1 MKNKSLFTA
10 FTSKALL
17 IISFIT
23 IGFASFTKCNAQSI
37 VGKWKA
43 VSEKRFYTEQGA
55 KMMGK
60 PMEGESEKPGYS
72 SIEYKA
78 DHTFIQNF
86 TGLNNS
92 EVTAMKG
99 TWILT
104 GDQLKITLEPQ
115 YNPKKIA
122 SAYTISINGNT
133 LITTVVTPASSLVI
147 KMITTSTRM

>member
-1 MKNKSLFTA
+1 MKNKLMFTA
-10 FTSKALL
+10 FTLNALL

-23 IGFASFTKCNAQSI
+23 IGFASFTKCTAQSI

-43 VSEKRFYTEQGA
+43 VSEKKFYTEKGA

-86 TGLNNS
+86 SGPNNS
-92 EVTAMKG
+92 EVTAMMG
-99 TWILT
+99 TWSLT
-104 GDQLKITLEPQ
+104 GDQLKITLEPK

-122 SAYTISINGNT
+122 AVNTISINGNT
-133 LITTVVTPASSLVI
+133 LITTVVTPASSLVN

>member
-1 MKNKSLFTA
+1 MKIQSVFAA
-10 FTSKALL
+10 FALKALL

-23 IGFASFTKCNAQSI
+23 IGFASFTKGNAQSI
-37 VGKWKA
+37 VGKWRA
-43 VSEKRFYTEQGA
+43 VSEKRFYTEQGS

-72 SIEYKA
+72 SIEYKG

-86 TGLNNS
+86 SGLNNS
-92 EVTAMKG
+92 EVPAMKG
-99 TWILT
+99 TWSLA
-104 GDQLKITLEPQ
+104 GDQLRITLEPQ

-122 SAYTISINGNT
+122 SACTISINGNT

-147 KMITTSTRM
+147 KVITTSTRM